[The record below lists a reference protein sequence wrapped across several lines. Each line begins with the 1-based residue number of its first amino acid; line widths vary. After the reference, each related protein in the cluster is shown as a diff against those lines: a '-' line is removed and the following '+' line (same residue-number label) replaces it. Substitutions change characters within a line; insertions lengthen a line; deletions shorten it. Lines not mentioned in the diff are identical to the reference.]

1 MPNDLPGLVLALFAG
16 LALGTVFFGGL
27 WWTVRRRLSSPRAGL
42 WFTGSFL
49 LRTAVVIMGF
59 WFASR
64 GDWRRM
70 AGCGAGFLGAR
81 FFIVRLTR
89 LKEGA

>member
-1 MPNDLPGLVLALFAG
+1 MPNDLPAVVLALFAG
-16 LALGTVFFGGL
+16 LALGTAFFGGL
-27 WWTVRRRLSSPRAGL
+27 WWTVRRGLSSRQAGL

-49 LRTAVVIMGF
+49 LRTAIVIMGF
-59 WFASR
+59 WFVAR

-70 AGCGAGFLGAR
+70 AGCAAGFLGAR

-89 LKEGA
+89 LKEGT